1 MESYKKM
8 SPGSNDAGNF
18 EHDLRIFIKK
28 KVEMFPEIR
37 NVIIDAMIESISE
50 KRFQIDIASSDD
62 KELFKEIFQL

>member
-1 MESYKKM
+1 MN
-8 SPGSNDAGNF
+8 PGSNDAGNF
-18 EHDLRIFIKK
+18 EHDLRILIKK